1 MWNGLCKYKNSLG
14 VPGKGV
20 HKHILGIAYVDVIS
34 TIVGGIILSFIF
46 PKVSVWYIILFLFL
60 LGIFLHRLFCVETT
74 VDRLIFG

>member
-74 VDRLIFG
+74 VDRLLFG

>member
-1 MWNGLCKYKNSLG
+1 MRNGLCKYKNSLG